1 MNLNGNKCL
10 DLELRPGWV
19 DCGNHEA
26 DVLGRAG
33 GMHPGALAPCCFPR
47 LLTSSAVLSLAQS
60 RCFALKECLEV
71 EVKGTKASFFF
82 FLAGEG
88 VHAAPQYTVSDP
100 RKARV
105 RAYPSSWL
113 NQQLLLSLSADLR

>member
-19 DCGNHEA
+19 GCGNHEA
-26 DVLGRAG
+26 DVLGRVG
-33 GMHPGALAPCCFPR
+33 GVHPGALAPCCFPR

-60 RCFALKECLEV
+60 RYFALKECLEV
-71 EVKGTKASFFF
+71 EVKGTKASFF

-105 RAYPSSWL
+105 RACPSSRL
-113 NQQLLLSLSADLR
+113 NQQLILSPSADLT

>member
-33 GMHPGALAPCCFPR
+33 GVHPGALAPCCFPR

-88 VHAAPQYTVSDP
+88 VHAAPHIFIYLFQI
-100 RKARV
+100 
-105 RAYPSSWL
+105 
-113 NQQLLLSLSADLR
+113 LSFFFFFCMPAPIVG

>member
-10 DLELRPGWV
+10 NLELRPGWV

-33 GMHPGALAPCCFPR
+33 GVHPGALAPCCFPR

-82 FLAGEG
+82 FWQEKGYMLHLSILSVTPERLECVPTPALG
-88 VHAAPQYTVSDP
+88 SI
-100 RKARV
+100 
-105 RAYPSSWL
+105 SSYFCH
-113 NQQLLLSLSADLR
+113 